1 MNEPISLQSFNTFG
15 LKANA
20 RHIETAK
27 NTDELCRY
35 WQNAQDQKTAYSYFR
50 RREQCFIH

>member
-27 NTDELCRY
+27 NTDELCVGTGKMLKT
-35 WQNAQDQKTAYSYFR
+35 KTAYPYFR
-50 RREQCFIH
+50 RRE